1 MKILLIIWIALC
13 FSIPGSGQ
21 YYLRGEIRDEQ
32 KNPLS
37 NVRIK
42 LRSSDFQYYSGTMG
56 GFGIS
61 IPHSTDT
68 MTITADGFYSN
79 TVAVSAD
86 QYQTIILK
94 ARFAPLPKPTNQL
107 MSLTRN
113 LSEEM
118 RNRWTVGAETYS
130 SLIENP
136 FIPAQESPETGFAV
150 NINKAS
156 YSNIRRFINME
167 NVVPPDAIRPEEMMN
182 YFNIHYTQPGGDSVF
197 NYQSIISTCPWNA
210 EHELLFLNI
219 CAKKAALNNIPP
231 ANLVFLID
239 VSG

>member
-1 MKILLIIWIALC
+1 
-13 FSIPGSGQ
+13 
-21 YYLRGEIRDEQ
+21 
-32 KNPLS
+32 
-37 NVRIK
+37 
-42 LRSSDFQYYSGTMG
+42 MG

-136 FIPAQESPETGFAV
+136 FIPAEESPETGFAV

-167 NVVPPDAIRPEEMMN
+167 NVVKLSRRRSLEDRTSSHFEPVNESAL
-182 YFNIHYTQPGGDSVF
+182 TS
-197 NYQSIISTCPWNA
+197 SSTCR
-210 EHELLFLNI
+210 LLFINPSLWQSCVRI
-219 CAKKAALNNIPP
+219 SFSFFWLAEEKMH
-231 ANLVFLID
+231 
-239 VSG
+239 SRG